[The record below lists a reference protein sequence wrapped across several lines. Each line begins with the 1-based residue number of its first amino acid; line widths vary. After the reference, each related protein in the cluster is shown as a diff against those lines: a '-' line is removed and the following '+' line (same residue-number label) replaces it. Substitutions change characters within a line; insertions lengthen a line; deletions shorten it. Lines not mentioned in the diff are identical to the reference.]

1 MTGTST
7 PRLELHDLTLS
18 VPEENG
24 TRTLAEHLT
33 LSLQANQLVAVNGPS
48 GSGKSTVLRAC
59 IRLHEP
65 ASGTIT
71 LDGEAITSLQ
81 PPVLRRR
88 IAYLRQFPVFTPGTV
103 EATLLEPFGW
113 KVDGS
118 DKPAKQQL
126 EQGLESLGLPASL
139 LTQVTAKLSG
149 GEAQRV
155 ALLRAFLVRPDV
167 LLLDE
172 SSANLDPEH
181 EATLVR
187 EIKRWVDEDNHAAM
201 WVTHSRGLLR
211 ELDVD
216 SYRLTPQGFEHVEDG
231 Q

>member
-1 MTGTST
+1 MTGSNT
-7 PRLELHDLTLS
+7 PRLELNDLTLS
-18 VPEENG
+18 VPDESG
-24 TRTLAEHLT
+24 TRTLAEHLS
-33 LSLQANQLVAVNGPS
+33 LSLHANQLVAVNGPS
-48 GSGKSTVLRAC
+48 GSGKSTLLRAC

-65 ASGTIT
+65 DSGTIS

-103 EATLLEPFGW
+103 ADTLLEPFGW

-118 DKPAKQQL
+118 EKPSKQRL
-126 EQGLESLGLPASL
+126 EKGLSALGLPATL
-139 LTQVTAKLSG
+139 LAQETGKLSG

-155 ALLRAFLVRPDV
+155 ALLRAFLVKPDL

-181 EATLVR
+181 EGTLVR
-187 EIKRWVDEDNHAAM
+187 EVKRWVNEDNHAAI

-211 ELDVD
+211 ELDADNV
-216 SYRLTPQGFEHVEDG
+216 RLTPQGFEREEDG